1 MSRGVLREIPFEQN
15 STKNILQQKSSN
27 LKGKLGKYTHTSNLT
42 LSGQKRNFDE
52 ITNADSQIE
61 CSKKRQK
68 KE

>member
-15 STKNILQQKSSN
+15 SSKNILQQKSSN
-27 LKGKLGKYTHTSNLT
+27 LKGKLGKYTHPSNLL

>member
-1 MSRGVLREIPFEQN
+1 MSRGVLREIPLEQN
-15 STKNILQQKSSN
+15 SSKNILQQKSSN
-27 LKGKLGKYTHTSNLT
+27 LKGKLGKYTHPSNLIR
-42 LSGQKRNFDE
+42 SGQKRSFDE